1 MLKTLV
7 VYFLSNHLTNF
18 NTPNSGMI
26 ILIPDIGVRPEG
38 DAEVDRGVLAE
49 RHVRPLQKRLR
60 EVRRRLLLLFPV
72 VYVLKL
78 FLEEI

>member
-1 MLKTLV
+1 
-7 VYFLSNHLTNF
+7 
-18 NTPNSGMI
+18 MI

>member
-1 MLKTLV
+1 
-7 VYFLSNHLTNF
+7 
-18 NTPNSGMI
+18 MI

-60 EVRRRLLLLFPV
+60 EVRRRRRRLLLLFPV
-72 VYVLKL
+72 ANLIKPL
-78 FLEEI
+78 HS